1 MDTETPIDASPNA
14 ENTPAMDA
22 DTPENNEGTI
32 DESNRYT
39 GEVVKYEYR
48 RGFGL
53 IKGEGNDGKLVYV
66 HWKQIESS
74 DDWPALTKGM
84 KVEYYV
90 GERVRGGK
98 GKRAGET
105 QKFAAKVTGEGG
117 TPVSVSQED
126 LSKTYPDRA
135 TRFTGTVKW
144 FHTRKGYGFVK
155 PNEDIEFAEKKFPA
169 ANANIYIAR
178 EDVKTNAETAP
189 VLKDGQEIEFTLYKR
204 AKASN
209 WGAGDVTK
217 AGGVPFEAED
227 FGELGPRINFKRKQG
242 FGPNRGRKGKK
253 GGQQMMMIP
262 VMGGGGGKN
271 MMKQMQQM
279 MQMQMMQQ
287 MMMGGMMGG
296 GMPMMM
302 VQGGGKKKGRKQNTI
317 AKW

>member
-1 MDTETPIDASPNA
+1 
-14 ENTPAMDA
+14 MDA
-22 DTPENNEGTI
+22 DENQNDEGTI
-32 DESNRYT
+32 DETNRYT

-74 DDWPALTKGM
+74 DDWPALNKGM

-90 GERVRGGK
+90 GQRKRGGK
-98 GKRAGET
+98 GKRAGEI

-117 TPVSVSQED
+117 TPVTVTQED
-126 LSKTYPDRA
+126 LSKTYPDR
-135 TRFTGTVKW
+135 TQRFSGTVKF
-144 FHTRKGYGFVK
+144 FHSRKGYGFVK
-155 PNEDIEFAEKKFPA
+155 PTEDIEFNDKKFPA
-169 ANANIYIAR
+169 NNANIYIAR
-178 EDVKTNAETAP
+178 EDIKTTAETAP
-189 VLKDGQEIEFTLYKR
+189 VLKDGQEVEFTLYKR

-217 AGGVPFEAED
+217 VGGEPFAAED
-227 FGELGPRINFKRKQG
+227 FGDLGPRMRFKRKG
-242 FGPNRGRKGKK
+242 FGPNRGKK
-253 GGQQMMMIP
+253 GGQKMMMVP
-262 VMGGGGGKN
+262 VMGGMKGGKN

-296 GMPMMM
+296 GMMPMMM
-302 VQGGGKKKGRKQNTI
+302 VQNGGKKKKGRKGG
-317 AKW
+317 KW

>member
-1 MDTETPIDASPNA
+1 MDADSGLKDTAA
-14 ENTPAMDA
+14 TPAMDA
-22 DTPENNEGTI
+22 STENNEGTI

-66 HWKQIESS
+66 HWKQIESP
-74 DDWPALTKGM
+74 DDWPALNKGM

-117 TPVSVSQED
+117 TPITVSQED
-126 LSKTYPDRA
+126 LNKTYPDRA
-135 TRFTGTVKW
+135 QRFTGTVKW

-155 PNEDIEFAEKKFPA
+155 PNEDIDFAEKKFPA

-178 EDVKTNAETAP
+178 EDVKTTAETAP
-189 VLKDGQEIEFTLYKR
+189 VLKDGQEVEFTLYKR

-217 AGGVPFEAED
+217 PGGEPFEAGD
-227 FGELGPRINFKRKQG
+227 FGELGPRINFKRKNKGG
-242 FGPNRGRKGKK
+242 FGAFKGKKGK

-262 VMGGGGGKN
+262 VGNMGGKN

-279 MQMQMMQQ
+279 MQMQMMSQ
-287 MMMGGMMGG
+287 MMMGGMG

-302 VQGGGKKKGRKQNTI
+302 MPTGGKKKGRKQQKTGGI
-317 AKW
+317 HKW

>member
-1 MDTETPIDASPNA
+1 
-14 ENTPAMDA
+14 MDA
-22 DTPENNEGTI
+22 DAAPENDEGTI
-32 DESNRYT
+32 DETNRYT

-74 DDWPALTKGM
+74 DDWPALNKGM

-90 GERVRGGK
+90 GSKVRGGT

-117 TPVSVSQED
+117 TPVTVTQED
-126 LSKTYPDRA
+126 LSKTYPDR
-135 TRFTGTVKW
+135 TQRFTGTVKF
-144 FHTRKGYGFVK
+144 FHSRKGYGFVK
-155 PNEDIEFAEKKFPA
+155 PSEDIEFAEKKFPKE
-169 ANANIYIAR
+169 NANIYIAR
-178 EDVKTNAETAP
+178 EDIKTSAETAP
-189 VLKDGQEIEFTLYKR
+189 VLKDGAEVEFTLYKR

-217 AGGVPFEAED
+217 AGGEPFVAED
-227 FGELGPRINFKRKQG
+227 FGDLGPRMNFKRKNQGG
-242 FGPNRGRKGKK
+242 FGPNRKGKGK

-262 VMGGGGGKN
+262 MGNMMGGGGGGGKKN

-287 MMMGGMMGG
+287 MMMGGGMMGG

-302 VQGGGKKKGRKQNTI
+302 MGGGKKKKGKRKGN
-317 AKW
+317 KW